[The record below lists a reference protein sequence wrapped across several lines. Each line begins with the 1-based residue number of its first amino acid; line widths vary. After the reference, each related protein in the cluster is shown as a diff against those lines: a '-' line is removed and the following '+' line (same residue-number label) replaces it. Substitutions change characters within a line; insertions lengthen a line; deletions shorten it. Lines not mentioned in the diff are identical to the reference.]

1 MKFFL
6 KKVTRRRLNTRAL
19 KASPRFPSGFTVFFA
34 ILVASLALA
43 IGLAIYDITVRGL
56 YLTTTA
62 TQSQYAIYAA
72 DTGAEC
78 ALYWDSKYNSSQSA
92 FATSSTSTGVPASSN
107 IFCNNQDITAPASSW
122 TVVVASPPAK
132 AATTTFTIQVSA
144 QSQSIT
150 TTCATINVGKSTTP
164 SGVSYTT
171 IVSHGYNTCAP
182 GARNRLERVFQIN
195 Y

>member
-1 MKFFL
+1 M
-6 KKVTRRRLNTRAL
+6 R
-19 KASPRFPSGFTVFFA
+19 GFTVFFA

-78 ALYWDSKYNSSQSA
+78 ALFWDAKWGGAGSA
-92 FATSSTSTGVPASSN
+92 FGSTTNSTWPASGSGV
-107 IFCNNQDITAPASSW
+107 FCNKQDISTLWDTSQKGA
-122 TVVVASPPAK
+122 TF
-132 AATTTFTIQVSA
+132 ATTTFTIQVSA

-150 TTCATINVGKSTTP
+150 TTCATVNVGKYKTP

-171 IVSHGYNTCAP
+171 IVSHGYNTCTP
-182 GARNRLERVFQIN
+182 GARNQLERVFQIN

>member
-1 MKFFL
+1 M
-6 KKVTRRRLNTRAL
+6 R
-19 KASPRFPSGFTVFFA
+19 GFTIFFA

-78 ALYWDSKYNSSQSA
+78 ALYWDAKWGGAGSA
-92 FATSSTSTGVPASSN
+92 FGSSTASVWPTSGSGVL
-107 IFCNNQDITAPASSW
+107 CNAQDISTLWSTQKGA
-122 TVVVASPPAK
+122 TF
-132 AATTTFTIQVSA
+132 ATTTFTIQVSA

-150 TTCATINVGKSTTP
+150 TTCATINVGKYTSPT
-164 SGVSYTT
+164 GVFYTT
-171 IVSHGYNTCAP
+171 IVSHGYNTCAL
-182 GARNRLERVFQIN
+182 GARNQLERVFQIN